1 MCNCGSKR
9 AGYPQLSKNVPSKNL
24 RGFVSSKMWSEVSF
38 RYTGKTSLTAVGTI
52 TGRYYRFQKQG
63 DILNVDYRDANAMKA
78 ITALDK
84 IIPPGK

>member
-1 MCNCGSKR
+1 MQPTG
-9 AGYPQLSKNVPSKNL
+9 NV
-24 RGFVSSKMWSEVSF
+24 
-38 RYTGKTSLTAVGTI
+38 

-84 IIPPGK
+84 IILPGK